1 MVGGSGIDGESVAG
15 MRLEESVA
23 SLTVSS
29 IPGLLTLCPSRAEVL
44 VAREPLHQLYTVEN
58 QPFARGKFAAVKRC
72 RNILTGEQ
80 FAAKV
85 IRKRRRGGG
94 LTPESLHEAATLD
107 LCRSCPH
114 IVRLEQVYDTPGETV
129 LILQLAT
136 GGELQSVLDRDE
148 IPEEKDVIR
157 FLRQVLSGLLFLHQ
171 YDIAHLDLKPQ
182 NLLLTGPFPDCDIKL
197 CDFGIARH
205 IARGADVREIL
216 GTPDYVAP
224 EILNYEP
231 ISLATDMWSVGVLAY
246 VLLTGCTPFGGETKQ
261 ETFCNIT
268 RCQLDFPSDLFDDVS
283 ATAIDFISS
292 LLTQDPSIRLTAQ
305 RCLDHP
311 WLRVGSS
318 IDKIPS
324 FLQFCEDS
332 STLSCNSTIVPDDED
347 LGDDQTD
354 AGSVFQDTL
363 DETVV
368 DGQSDP
374 LAGVGSPANAVPLAT
389 ASTQLVAFPTR
400 TDINKPQLCAVS
412 EDSCFTS
419 YPISRRGNS
428 LPFRLR
434 APTNR
439 RETSCDRTSDLG
451 YGSDGVS
458 EISSADSSSDR
469 SSIISLDDTP
479 SEWTQPALRRYSDTS
494 HAAQRLWRRTWE
506 RFLPATAGTCAGLP
520 RHLFSQDC
528 EHHAASN
535 DQEAANYRPW
545 ERVCTGSR
553 ARALERFNTSP
564 PSSTVDLSK
573 SLHSLSSS
581 LPVRPAIKVPE
592 VRTRLLKGPT
602 CTVKSS
608 PLPTKASLV
617 HLDKAETVRS
627 RVVKFQSV
635 TNSPTTS

>member
-15 MRLEESVA
+15 MGLEESVA

-85 IRKRRRGGG
+85 IRKRRRVGG

-114 IVRLEQVYDTPGETV
+114 IVRLEQV
-129 LILQLAT
+129 AT

-182 NLLLTGPFPDCDIKL
+182 NLLLTGPFPECDIKL

-268 RCQLDFPSDLFDDVS
+268 RCQLEFPSDLFDEVS

-292 LLTQDPSIRLTAQ
+292 LLTQDPSMRLTAQ

-311 WLRVGSS
+311 WLCVGSS

-374 LAGVGSPANAVPLAT
+374 QAGVGSPANAAPLA
-389 ASTQLVAFPTR
+389 STKLVALPTR

-419 YPISRRGNS
+419 FPISRRGNS

-434 APTNR
+434 APTSR

-617 HLDKAETVRS
+617 LLDKAETVRS